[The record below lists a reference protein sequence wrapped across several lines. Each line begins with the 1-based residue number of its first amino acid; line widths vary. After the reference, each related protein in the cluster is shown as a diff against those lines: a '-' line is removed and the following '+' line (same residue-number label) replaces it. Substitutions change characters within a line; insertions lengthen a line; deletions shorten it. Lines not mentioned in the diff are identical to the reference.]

1 MKLTRLL
8 KLGLAVAA
16 ITASATS
23 PSSAADSVRV
33 MFDWIPGGWHAAWY
47 AGRVNGCFGDQNLS
61 VSLERGSGGV
71 DTVAKVAS
79 GLADVGMADLGTV
92 MIGAHKNQAGVKAI
106 FPVYM
111 DNPFG
116 ILSLKSTTIASL
128 KDLEGLKLA
137 AGPGDSNIQ
146 MLPYAMQL
154 AGADFTKVN
163 AERADFS
170 ALLGL
175 LLQEKVDAFTTF
187 LTTAQILKAV
197 SKSAGK
203 DVAFYHYGRD
213 LKIYGSVIFA
223 TDKFLG
229 ERPDVAK
236 RLVAG
241 MKCAYET
248 ARADPDAAA
257 DALLAEFPSKKRAAD
272 LASIRG
278 GIILTFEAETYKKHG
293 FNWDMDR
300 VARTFELALTAQG
313 ETVEGAAGAAYVH
326 RFK

>member
-1 MKLTRLL
+1 MKPLAIL
-8 KLGLAVAA
+8 KMGFVAAA
-16 ITASATS
+16 ITASAAS
-23 PSSAADSVRV
+23 PSSAADSVKV

-47 AGRVNGCFGDQNLS
+47 AGKVNGCFGDRKLE
-61 VSLERGSGGV
+61 VSLQRGSGGV

-92 MIGAHKNQAGVKAI
+92 MIGAHKNKAGVKAI

-116 ILSLKSTTIASL
+116 ILSLKTTKIASL

-154 AGADFTKVN
+154 AGADFKKVK

-175 LLQEKVDAFTTF
+175 LLREKVEAFTTF

-203 DVAFYHYGRD
+203 EVAFYHSGRD
-213 LKIYGSVIFA
+213 FEIYGSVIFA
-223 TDKFLG
+223 TDTFLK
-229 ERPDVAK
+229 ERPAVAK
-236 RLVAG
+236 RLMAG
-241 MKCAYET
+241 MKCAYEA
-248 ARADPDAAA
+248 ARANPDAAA
-257 DALLAEFPSKKRAAD
+257 DALLAAFPSKKRGAE

-278 GIILTFEAETYKKHG
+278 GIILTFGAGTYKTHG
-293 FNWDMDR
+293 FEWDMDK
-300 VARTFELALTAQG
+300 VARTFQLALTAQG
-313 ETVEGAAGAAYVH
+313 EKVEGAAGAAYVH
-326 RFK
+326 KFK

>member
-1 MKLTRLL
+1 MKPPRSLI
-8 KLGLAVAA
+8 LGLVAVVM
-16 ITASATS
+16 TASATS
-23 PSSAADSVRV
+23 PSFAADSVRV

-47 AGRVNGCFGDQNLS
+47 AGRVNGCFGDQDLDI
-61 VSLERGSGGV
+61 SLERGSGGV

-92 MIGAHKNQAGVKAI
+92 MIGAHKNKAAVKAI

-116 ILSLKSTTIASL
+116 ILSLNSTKIASL

-146 MLPYAMQL
+146 LLPYAMEL
-154 AGADFTKVN
+154 AGADFKKVE

-175 LLQEKVDAFTTF
+175 LLREKVDAFTTF

-197 SKSAGK
+197 AKGAGK
-203 DVAFYHYGRD
+203 EVAFYHYGRD

-223 TDKFLG
+223 TDEFLK
-229 ERPDVAK
+229 ERPEVAK
-236 RLVAG
+236 RLMAG
-241 MKCAYET
+241 MKCAYEA

-257 DALLAEFPSKKRAAD
+257 DALLAEYPSKKRGAEM
-272 LASIRG
+272 ASISG
-278 GIILTFEAETYKKHG
+278 GIILTFGAETYQEHG
-293 FNWDMDR
+293 FDWDMDR
-300 VARTFELALTAQG
+300 VARTFGLALTAQG
-313 ETVEGAAGAAYVH
+313 EKVEGSAGGAYVH
-326 RFK
+326 MFE

>member
-1 MKLTRLL
+1 MKPI
-8 KLGLAVAA
+8 KYWKMGLAAVAM
-16 ITASATS
+16 TALTAS
-23 PSSAADSVRV
+23 PSSAADSVKV

-47 AGRVNGCFGDQNLS
+47 AGKVNGCFGDRNLE
-61 VSLERGSGGV
+61 VSLQRGSGGV

-92 MIGAHKNQAGVKAI
+92 MIGAHKNKAGVKAI

-116 ILSLKSTTIASL
+116 ILSLKSTKIASL

-154 AGADFTKVN
+154 AGADFKKVK

-175 LLQEKVDAFTTF
+175 LLREKVEAFTTF

-203 DVAFYHYGRD
+203 EVAFYHYGRD

-223 TDKFLG
+223 TDKFLK
-229 ERPDVAK
+229 ERPAVAK
-236 RLVAG
+236 RLMAG

-248 ARADPDAAA
+248 ARANPDAAA
-257 DALLAEFPSKKRAAD
+257 DALLAAFPSKKRGAE

-278 GIILTFEAETYKKHG
+278 GIILTFGAGTYKTHG
-293 FNWDMDR
+293 FDWDMDK
-300 VARTFELALTAQG
+300 VARTFQLALTAQG
-313 ETVEGAAGAAYVH
+313 EKVEGAAGAAYVH
-326 RFK
+326 KFK

>member
-1 MKLTRLL
+1 MKSPRLL
-8 KLGLAVAA
+8 KFGLAAVL
-16 ITASATS
+16 ISASSAS
-23 PSSAADSVRV
+23 PSSAADSVSV

-47 AGRVNGCFGDQNLS
+47 LGKVNGCFGDRNLE

-92 MIGAHKNQAGVKAI
+92 MIGAHKNNAGVKAI

-116 ILSLKSTTIASL
+116 ILSLDSTRIASL

-154 AGADFTKVN
+154 AGADFGKVN

-175 LLQEKVDAFTTF
+175 LLQEKVDSFTTF

-197 SKSAGK
+197 SKNAGK
-203 DVAFYHYGRD
+203 EVAFYHYGRD
-213 LKIYGSVIFA
+213 LEVYGSVIFA
-223 TDKFLG
+223 TDQFLAD
-229 ERPDVAK
+229 RPDVAK

-241 MKCAYET
+241 MKCAYEA

-257 DALLAEFPSKKRAAD
+257 DALLAEFPSKKRGAE

-278 GIILTFEAETYKKHG
+278 GIILTFESETHEKNG
-293 FNWDMDR
+293 FDWDMDR
-300 VARTFELALTAQG
+300 IARTFQLSLTAQG
-313 ETVEGAAGAAYVH
+313 ENVEGAEGAAYVH
-326 RFK
+326 KFE

>member
-1 MKLTRLL
+1 MKPPRLL
-8 KLGLAVAA
+8 MVGLATVVM
-16 ITASATS
+16 TASVAS
-23 PSSAADSVRV
+23 PSSAADGVRV

-47 AGRVNGCFGDQNLS
+47 AGRVNGCFGDQNLDI
-61 VSLERGSGGV
+61 SLERGSGGV

-92 MIGAHKNQAGVKAI
+92 MIGAHKNKAGVKAI

-146 MLPYAMQL
+146 LLPYAMQL
-154 AGADFTKVN
+154 AGADFNKVQ

-175 LLQEKVDAFTTF
+175 LLREKVEAFTTF

-197 SKSAGK
+197 AKSAGK
-203 DVAFYHYGRD
+203 EVAFYHYGRD

-223 TDKFLG
+223 TDEFLK
-229 ERPDVAK
+229 ERPEVAK

-241 MKCAYET
+241 MKCAYEA

-257 DALLAEFPSKKRAAD
+257 DALLAEYPSKKRDAE

-278 GIILTFEAETYKKHG
+278 GMILTFGAETYKTHG
-293 FNWDMDR
+293 FDWDMDR
-300 VARTFELALTAQG
+300 IARTFELALTAQG
-313 ETVEGAAGAAYVH
+313 EKAEGSAGAAYVH
-326 RFK
+326 MFE